1 MGYETP
7 MPSATSLAKA
17 PSNNRR
23 RRPAGSGGSQSR
35 TLFWLWISAIPAA
48 VLILLALIFPEV
60 WNSGALGMLVKGGFF
75 MWPILLL
82 GVAATA
88 VCIERYRSLKML
100 DTSAEQLRQ
109 QVIDLLSDN
118 QIEQALELCDRSRG
132 PVAAVLA
139 NGLRKYLVLQ
149 RLDYDAARTE
159 EQVVKSMENY
169 GVHIVAAL
177 ERHLPILATV
187 SSSAPMLGFLG
198 TVQGMIIAFGNIVS
212 QSGKANI
219 VELAASGIERAL
231 LTTCF
236 GLIVGIPAFI
246 AFNYFTSI
254 INQFVLEVE
263 TSASELIEAVTLQ
276 MTLSSR
282 TPQPKP

>member
-1 MGYETP
+1 

-17 PSNNRR
+17 PGNRPRR
-23 RRPAGSGGSQSR
+23 RSDTARERRP
-35 TLFWLWISAIPAA
+35 LFWLWVAVAPAA
-48 VLILLALIFPEV
+48 ILILLAIIFPDV
-60 WNSGALGMLVKGGFF
+60 WKSGALGMLVKGGVF

-82 GVAATA
+82 GIAATA
-88 VCIERYRSLKML
+88 VCIERYRSLQML
-100 DTSAEQLRQ
+100 DTSAEELRRE
-109 QVIDLLSDN
+109 VIDLLSDN
-118 QIEQALELCDRSRG
+118 RVEEALELCDRSRG
-132 PVAAVLA
+132 PVAAVLGH
-139 NGLRKYLVLQ
+139 GLRKYLVLQ
-149 RLDYDAARTE
+149 RLDYDAAHIE

-198 TVQGMIIAFGNIVS
+198 TVAGMIQAFGNIVRN
-212 QSGKANI
+212 SGSGNI
-219 VELAASGIERAL
+219 VELAASGIESAL

-236 GLIVGIPAFI
+236 GLLVGIPAFI

-254 INQFVLEVE
+254 INGFVLEVE

-276 MTLSSR
+276 ITLNR
-282 TPQPKP
+282 E

>member
-1 MGYETP
+1 

-17 PSNNRR
+17 PPNKRRQSGKSRRSN
-23 RRPAGSGGSQSR
+23 PFF
-35 TLFWLWISAIPAA
+35 LLWVAAIPAGI
-48 VLILLALIFPEV
+48 LILLAFIFPDV
-60 WNSGALGMLVKGGFF
+60 WNSGALGLLVKGGLF
-75 MWPILLL
+75 MWPILFL
-82 GVAATA
+82 GIAATA

-100 DTSAEQLRQ
+100 DTSAEDLRQ
-109 QVIDLLSDN
+109 QVIDLLANN
-118 QIEQALELCDRSRG
+118 QIEEAMQLCDRSRG

-139 NGLRKYLVLQ
+139 NGLRKYIVLQ
-149 RLDYDAARTE
+149 RLDHDPARTE

-169 GVHIVAAL
+169 GIHIVAAL

-198 TVQGMIIAFGNIVS
+198 TVQGMVIAFGNIVS

-254 INQFVLEVE
+254 INNLVLEVE

-276 MTLSSR
+276 MSLNR
-282 TPQPKP
+282 

>member
-1 MGYETP
+1 

-17 PSNNRR
+17 PANKHRHL
-23 RRPAGSGGSQSR
+23 PKKGSGSQPF
-35 TLFWLWISAIPAA
+35 FWLAIAA
-48 VLILLALIFPEV
+48 VPAVILILLGFIFPDI
-60 WNSGALGMLVKGGFF
+60 WDSGALGMLIKGGIF
-75 MWPILLL
+75 MWPILAL
-82 GVAATA
+82 GIAATA

-100 DTSAEQLRQ
+100 DTSAEELRQ
-109 QVIDLLSDN
+109 QVVDLLSNN
-118 QIEQALELCDRSRG
+118 QIEEALELCDRSRG

-139 NGLRKYLVLQ
+139 NGLRKYFVLQ

-177 ERHLPILATV
+177 ERHLPVLATV

-254 INQFVLEVE
+254 INNLVLEVE

-276 MTLSSR
+276 MTLN
-282 TPQPKP
+282 KDK

>member
-1 MGYETP
+1 
-7 MPSATSLAKA
+7 MPSSTSLAKSPA
-17 PSNNRR
+17 NTR
-23 RRPAGSGGSQSR
+23 RRPTSPRQNNPM
-35 TLFWLWISAIPAA
+35 FWVLVAAIPAV
-48 VLILLALIFPEV
+48 VLILLAIVFPDV
-60 WNSGALGMLVKGGFF
+60 WNTGALGMLVKGGIF

-82 GVAATA
+82 GIAATA

-100 DTSAEQLRQ
+100 DTSAEELRQ
-109 QVIDLLSDN
+109 QVIDLLSNN
-118 QIEQALELCDRSRG
+118 QIEEALELCDRSRG

-139 NGLRKYLVLQ
+139 NGLRKYIVLQ
-149 RLDYDAARTE
+149 RLGHDAGRTE

-198 TVQGMIIAFGNIVS
+198 TVSGMVAAFGNIVS

-219 VELAASGIERAL
+219 VELAASGIEQAL

-246 AFNYFTSI
+246 AYNYFTSV
-254 INQFVLEVE
+254 INTFVLEVE
-263 TSASELIEAVTLQ
+263 SSASELIEAVTLQ
-276 MTLSSR
+276 MTLN
-282 TPQPKP
+282 K

>member
-1 MGYETP
+1 

-17 PSNNRR
+17 PTNRR
-23 RRPAGSGGSQSR
+23 RDRPRGGR
-35 TLFWLWISAIPAA
+35 DARPLFWLLVAVVPA
-48 VLILLALIFPEV
+48 LLLLGLGFVFPEI
-60 WNSGALGMLVKGGFF
+60 WRSGALGMLVKGGLF
-75 MWPILLL
+75 MWPILFL
-82 GVAATA
+82 GIAAAA

-100 DTSAEQLRQ
+100 DTSAEDLRRE
-109 QVIDLLSDN
+109 VIDLLADN
-118 QIEQALELCDRSRG
+118 RLEDALELCDRSRG

-149 RLDYDAARTE
+149 RLDHDPARTE
-159 EQVVKSMENY
+159 EQVIKSMENY

-246 AFNYFTSI
+246 AFNYFTSV

-276 MTLSSR
+276 LSLNR
-282 TPQPKP
+282 GDQKG

>member
-1 MGYETP
+1 

-17 PSNNRR
+17 PPDKRR
-23 RRPAGSGGSQSR
+23 NQQPKRGASQAKP
-35 TLFWLWISAIPAA
+35 LFWLWVAALPTA
-48 VLILLALIFPEV
+48 VLVVLALVFPEI
-60 WNSGALGMLVKGGFF
+60 WSSGALGMLVKGGIF
-75 MWPILLL
+75 MWPILVL
-82 GVAATA
+82 GIAATA

-100 DTSAEQLRQ
+100 DTSAEALRQ
-109 QVIDLLSDN
+109 QVIDLLSVD
-118 QIEQALELCDRSRG
+118 QIEEALELCDRSRG

-198 TVQGMIIAFGNIVS
+198 TVQGMILAFGNIVS

-254 INQFVLEVE
+254 INNLVLEVE

-276 MTLSSR
+276 MTLNKAR
-282 TPQPKP
+282 QIGGDQ

>member
-1 MGYETP
+1 

-17 PSNNRR
+17 PESNRR
-23 RRPAGSGGSQSR
+23 RPTPSARSGQKP
-35 TLFWLWISAIPAA
+35 LFWLLVAVVPAA
-48 VLILLALIFPEV
+48 ILFVLGLIMPDI
-60 WNSGALGMLVKGGFF
+60 WTSGALGMLIKGGLF

-82 GVAATA
+82 GIAATA

-100 DTSAEQLRQ
+100 DTSAEEMRE
-109 QVIDLLSDN
+109 QVIDLLSQDKV
-118 QIEQALELCDRSRG
+118 EEALELCETSRG

-149 RLDYDAARTE
+149 RLGYDAGRTE

-169 GVHIVAAL
+169 SIHIVAAL

-198 TVQGMIIAFGNIVS
+198 TVSGMVHAFGEIVN
-212 QSGKANI
+212 QSGSANI
-219 VELAASGIERAL
+219 VELAAGGIEQAL

-254 INQFVLEVE
+254 INNFVLEVE

-276 MTLSSR
+276 MTLSR
-282 TPQPKP
+282 ED